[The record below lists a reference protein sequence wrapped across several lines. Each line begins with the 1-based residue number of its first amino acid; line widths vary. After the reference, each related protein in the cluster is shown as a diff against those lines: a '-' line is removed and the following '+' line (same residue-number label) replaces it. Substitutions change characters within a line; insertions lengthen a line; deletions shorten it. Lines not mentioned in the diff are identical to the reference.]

1 MLRFKIGPKVR
12 MGARSVLTEAPA
24 DDPIYTRGYAIGGI
38 TARRTSAAP
47 EPPDDLEVQAFQD
60 YEQALSRSLEEKVK
74 ELPSS
79 KPDLSPFELEA
90 HKSYESAMWDRFE
103 QATGNK
109 RPADAPKSPGKDED
123 E

>member
-1 MLRFKIGPKVR
+1 MARYSHPPGTPLPDGHPFKNGCVIFGMKRPGSSAKP
-12 MGARSVLTEAPA
+12 SKQ
-24 DDPIYTRGYAIGGI
+24 
-38 TARRTSAAP
+38 TA
-47 EPPDDLEVQAFQD
+47 E
-60 YEQALSRSLEEKVK
+60 
-74 ELPSS
+74 PSS
-79 KPDLSPFELEA
+79 SLPPFEAEA